1 MAHQCLDQVLK
12 AATAIVEYKNGNASS
27 GRILAS
33 CDISFVSDKREHE
46 NFRVSLLSEY
56 TFKLEQKIYIL
67 FSKIRF
73 YKSTL
78 FNDVTRDSIANNFVI
93 DFYFRHAY
101 RFYTKLQYAI
111 RTKVNTKM
119 IKNTLV

>member
-56 TFKLEQKIYIL
+56 TFKLEQKIYML

-93 DFYFRHAY
+93 GVYCRC
-101 RFYTKLQYAI
+101 L
-111 RTKVNTKM
+111 
-119 IKNTLV
+119 